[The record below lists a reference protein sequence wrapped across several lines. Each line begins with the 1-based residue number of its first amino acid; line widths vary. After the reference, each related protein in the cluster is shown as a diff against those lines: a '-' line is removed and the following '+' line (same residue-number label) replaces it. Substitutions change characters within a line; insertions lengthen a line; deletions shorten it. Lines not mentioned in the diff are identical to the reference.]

1 MLRAMSSYVLI
12 KQRLHPGLLDKMASG
27 GAQAIEVFAARG
39 HFDYTNRAD
48 VQELGKWFKSGQVEF
63 HSMHSPIFTTND
75 FARAVEPPLNIV
87 DMEKRRRIEAMD
99 EIKRAI
105 EVAEHAPFRF
115 LVQHIG
121 NSNESDDTRKFE
133 AALSSIEHLRAFA
146 KPLGVTLLLENI
158 PNDISTP
165 ERLMEMLRILRYDD
179 LGICFDTG
187 HAHMMSTVHQAFG
200 VLETRIRS
208 THVHDNQGIRDSHL
222 WPGDGTVDW
231 EQTMQLLRSA
241 PHNPALLMEIEGQ
254 EGVDAGSKMAESFK
268 KLESIA
274 APVE

>member
-1 MLRAMSSYVLI
+1 MLRAMSSYVFI
-12 KQRLHPGLLDKMASG
+12 KQRLHPGLLDKMAGG

-39 HFDYTNRAD
+39 HFDYTDRSH
-48 VQELGKWFKSGQVEF
+48 VRELANWFKAGQVEF

-105 EVAEHAPFRF
+105 EVAEQIPFRF

-121 NSNESDDTRKFE
+121 NTNESDDTRKFE

-146 KPLGVTLLLENI
+146 RPLGVALLLENI

-165 ERLMEMLRILRYDD
+165 ERLMEMLRLLRYDD

-200 VLETRIRS
+200 VLEGRIRS
-208 THVHDNQGIRDSHL
+208 THVHDNEGIRDSHL
-222 WPGDGTVDW
+222 WPGEGAIDW
-231 EQTMQLLRSA
+231 EQTMQQLRSA

-254 EGVDAGSKMAESFK
+254 ENVDASGKMAETFK